1 MAGSIKWLEYTSDD
15 DTKWAYKADESNLE
29 SLITAAGGTAGTGDF
44 TGSSTAIYYIPR
56 NLRPRS
62 ALFRN
67 ASGTVS
73 RRIIVPT
80 ADLYALLAVGDSY
93 TDPVTSQTVVFVS
106 KRGEQL
112 TVPFADDTGL
122 NDGDAT

>member
-1 MAGSIKWLEYTSDD
+1 MAGSIKWHEYTDD
-15 DTKWAYKADESNLE
+15 DDNKWAYKADESNLE
-29 SLITAAGGTAGTGDF
+29 SVVTAASGAAGTGDY
-44 TGSSTAIYYIPR
+44 TGSSTAVFNIPR

-73 RRIIVPT
+73 RRVIIPT
-80 ADLYALLAVGDSY
+80 QALFALLAVGQSY
-93 TDPVTSQTVVFVS
+93 TDPVSSQTVTFVS
-106 KRGEQL
+106 KRGEEL
-112 TVPFADDTGL
+112 TVPFAEDTAL